1 MSSVKRKQPPA
12 TLLQRRVR
20 PRYEPEPESDV
31 EEMSDAPSEEGAG
44 FDSEDEEMSE
54 AKMRSGSDEV
64 CNSPYFHFQNK
75 MLTKSSQENSE
86 LGSDPED
93 GEDESEDDTPQ
104 PTHQLSF
111 GALAKAQAALGDKL
125 NKRKRRSSSAA
136 SEASSSRDNSNND
149 NKFSLEKN
157 HKKPLEKPSRTSKHA
172 PVELSSKRQVSR
184 RRDFLLDPT
193 STKPQ
198 HRDPR
203 FFAPSTMSA
212 TSKIDE
218 IKARKAYAF
227 LDEYREK
234 EMQELRVAIKK
245 SKNAEEKEKLQ
256 KALLSMESKKKAQER
271 KDKAQKVLDEHKKKE
286 KELVRQGKNP
296 FYLKRSEQKK
306 RVVVETFKGM
316 KKGQVDRAIERRRKK
331 VAGKEKKLLPWA
343 RRTVE
348 DR

>member
-12 TLLQRRVR
+12 SLLQRRVR

-31 EEMSDAPSEEGAG
+31 EEMSDGPSEEGAG
-44 FDSEDEEMSE
+44 FDSEDGEDQSEVEMG
-54 AKMRSGSDEV
+54 SGSDE
-64 CNSPYFHFQNK
+64 
-75 MLTKSSQENSE
+75 ENSE
-86 LGSDPED
+86 RGSDLED
-93 GEDESEDDTPQ
+93 EEESEDDTPQ

-125 NKRKRRSSSAA
+125 SKRKRRSSNAA
-136 SEASSSRDNSNND
+136 SEADSAAAREND
-149 NKFSLEKN
+149 RFSLDKN

-172 PVELSSKRQVSR
+172 PTELSSKRQVSR
-184 RRDFLLDPT
+184 RREFLLDPAL
-193 STKPQ
+193 TKPQ

-203 FFAPSTMSA
+203 FFAPSTMAA

-234 EMQELRVAIKK
+234 EMQELRAAIKK
-245 SKNAEEKEKLQ
+245 SKSPEEKEKLQ
-256 KALLSMESKKKAQER
+256 RALLSMESKKKAQER
-271 KDKAQKVLDEHKKKE
+271 KDKAQKVLDEHKQKE

-343 RRTVE
+343 RRTAE

>member
-1 MSSVKRKQPPA
+1 MSSVKRKQPPP

-31 EEMSDAPSEEGAG
+31 EEISDAPSEEGAG
-44 FDSEDEEMSE
+44 FDSEEDEDMSE
-54 AKMRSGSDEV
+54 AEMRSGSDE
-64 CNSPYFHFQNK
+64 
-75 MLTKSSQENSE
+75 ENSE

-93 GEDESEDDTPQ
+93 GEDQSEDDTPQ

-343 RRTVE
+343 RRTVD

>member
-12 TLLQRRVR
+12 SLLQRRVR
-20 PRYEPEPESDV
+20 PRYEPEPDSDV

-44 FDSEDEEMSE
+44 FDSEEEEDEDQSEGEME
-54 AKMRSGSDEV
+54 SGSDDED
-64 CNSPYFHFQNK
+64 N
-75 MLTKSSQENSE
+75 SQE
-86 LGSDPED
+86 GSDL
-93 GEDESEDDTPQ
+93 EDDDEEESDNDTTQ
-104 PTHQLSF
+104 PAHQLSF

-125 NKRKRRSSSAA
+125 SKRKRRTSSAA
-136 SEASSSRDNSNND
+136 SEADTALARDND
-149 NKFSLEKN
+149 NKFSLDKN

-172 PVELSSKRQVSR
+172 PVEISSKRQVSR

-193 STKPQ
+193 TAKPH

-203 FFAPSTMSA
+203 FFAPSTSTSSA
-212 TSKIDE
+212 SSKIDE

-227 LDEYREK
+227 LDEYRES

-245 SKNAEEKEKLQ
+245 TKNQEEKEKLQ

-271 KDKAQKVLDEHKKKE
+271 KDKAQKVLDEHKRQE

-306 RVVVETFKGM
+306 RVLVEQFKGLR
-316 KKGQVDRAIERRRKK
+316 KGQVDRAIERRRKK
-331 VAGKEKKLLPWA
+331 VAGKEKKLLPFA
-343 RRTVE
+343 RRTAE